1 MTTGGH
7 TVPVNALLAV
17 VAICGVSASGPLMA
31 ATAAPALA
39 IAFWRNAAASV
50 VLAPITLV
58 RRRDELKALSP
69 RGRRLVVVAGLM
81 LALHF
86 ATWVAS
92 LKLTSVA
99 AATALV
105 TTQLVWVMLIDRIR
119 GASVPLQAGIG
130 CALAIAGVLVVSGFD
145 FTVSTRALVG
155 DGLAVAGGLFAALY
169 LVAGSAVRTELSTTA
184 YTAVCYSVC
193 SLALLVAAV
202 VGGVPLTG
210 FSAHDWMLIAGVTI
224 AAQFLGHSI
233 LNHLLAVMSPMIVSL
248 LLLLEVPLAAL
259 LAGVFLDQV
268 PHAGV
273 WVGLVLILAGL
284 AFVVTRRSS
293 DEPDL
298 VEAPRVD

>member
-1 MTTGGH
+1 M
-7 TVPVNALLAV
+7 NALLAA
-17 VAICGVSASGPLMA
+17 VAILGVSASGPLMA
-31 ATAAPALA
+31 ATTAPALA
-39 IAFWRNAAASV
+39 IAFWRNAAASA
-50 VLAPITLV
+50 VLAPVTLL
-58 RRRDELKALSP
+58 RRRDELRALSP

-86 ATWVAS
+86 ATWVGS

-105 TTQLVWVMLIDRIR
+105 TTQLVWVLLIDRLR
-119 GASVPLQAGIG
+119 GRPVPLQAGIG

-145 FTVSTRALVG
+145 FTVSTQALVG

-193 SLALLVAAV
+193 SLALLVAVV
-202 VGGVPLTG
+202 VGGIPLTG
-210 FSAHDWMLIAGVTI
+210 FSARDWMLIAGVTI

-233 LNHLLAVMSPMIVSL
+233 LNHLLAVMSPTVVSL
-248 LLLLEVPLAAL
+248 MLLLEVPLAAL
-259 LAGVFLDQV
+259 LAGAFLDQS

-273 WVGLVLILAGL
+273 WVGLALILAGL
-284 AFVVTRRSS
+284 VFVVTRRSS
-293 DEPDL
+293 REPVLAEPPL
-298 VEAPRVD
+298 VD